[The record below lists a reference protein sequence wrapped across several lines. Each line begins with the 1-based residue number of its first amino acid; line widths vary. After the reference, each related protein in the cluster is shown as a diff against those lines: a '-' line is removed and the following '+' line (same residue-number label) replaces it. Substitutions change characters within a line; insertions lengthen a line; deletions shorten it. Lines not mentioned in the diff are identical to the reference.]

1 MEVTRYIFQS
11 PYSNQV
17 QIGKPDAVSSQ
28 EAKSEDL
35 QLKQTKIAPIGDSSV
50 KTQDSTDA
58 KATPKV
64 EANLDTYV

>member
-17 QIGKPDAVSSQ
+17 QIGKPDATSQ
-28 EAKSEDL
+28 KEANSERL
-35 QLKQTKIAPIGDSSV
+35 QLDQPKTAPISNSSAQ
-50 KTQDSTDA
+50 TQSSTDA

-64 EANLDTYV
+64 EANLDTYA